1 MPRKLDEIRTLV
13 EGETSRLRY
22 PITYRLVQD
31 GELDISV
38 LSKALTQDLIGE
50 NSVLTLDDLYNE
62 QILEDSQMESARAL
76 AKELMKRPGIQSGQ
90 RGVAYIQS
98 MGRNSRVSHEFN
110 DSLKSPYR
118 STPGVV
124 SGMEKA

>member
-1 MPRKLDEIRTLV
+1 MPRKLDEIRALV

-38 LSKALTQDLIGE
+38 LSKALTQDLIGG
-50 NSVLTLDDLYNE
+50 SMLTLDDLYNE

-90 RGVAYIQS
+90 RGVAYIQN

-110 DSLKSPYR
+110 NSLKSPYK
-118 STPGVV
+118 STLPVI
-124 SGMEKA
+124 SGGNKA

>member
-38 LSKALTQDLIGE
+38 LSKALTQDLIGG
-50 NSVLTLDDLYNE
+50 SMLTLDDLMNE
-62 QILEDSQMESARAL
+62 QILEDSQMESARIL
-76 AKELMKRPGIQSGQ
+76 AKELMKRPGVQSAQ
-90 RGVAYIQS
+90 RGVAYIQA
-98 MGRNSRVSHEFN
+98 MGRNSHVSHEFN

-124 SGMEKA
+124 SGVEKA